1 MNKPTGAGAILP
13 LIALFFAGCGTF
25 SARPDPSRFF
35 TLSAL
40 AQAEG
45 AIPKE
50 SNNAERMLLGI
61 GPIKFPGYLDR
72 QELVVRSAQNRF
84 EVSENDRW
92 AEPLEENFTRVLSRN
107 LSALLRTD
115 RIVSYPWPNDRRP
128 NYQVEVEV
136 LRFEAN
142 GASDAQLSA
151 RWVIVDGN
159 NKKPVNLTVSHLTRP
174 AKEKSS
180 DGTVA
185 ALSEALGD
193 FSREIADAVN
203 AIDGKRK

>member
-1 MNKPTGAGAILP
+1 MNRSNSAAVIF
-13 LIALFFAGCGTF
+13 ALMVLSLTGCGTF

-40 AQAEG
+40 APADG
-45 AIPKE
+45 AMPKE
-50 SNNAERMLLGI
+50 STNPDRMLLGI

-107 LSALLRTD
+107 LSALLKND
-115 RIVSYPWPNDRRP
+115 RIVSYPWPSDRKP

-136 LRFEAN
+136 LQFEGNNA
-142 GASDAQLSA
+142 GDAQLSA
-151 RWVIVDGN
+151 RWVIIDGN
-159 NKKPVNLTVSHLTRP
+159 SKKPLNLKVSYLTRQ
-174 AKEKSS
+174 AKEKST

-203 AIDGKRK
+203 IIDGKRK

>member
-1 MNKPTGAGAILP
+1 MNRSNSAAVIF
-13 LIALFFAGCGTF
+13 ALMVLSLAGCGTF

-40 AQAEG
+40 APADG
-45 AIPKE
+45 AMPKE
-50 SNNAERMLLGI
+50 SNNPDRMLLGI

-72 QELVVRSAQNRF
+72 HELVVRSAQNRF

-107 LSALLRTD
+107 LSALLKTD
-115 RIVSYPWPNDRRP
+115 RIVSYPWPNDRKP
-128 NYQVEVEV
+128 NYLVEVEV
-136 LRFEAN
+136 LQFEGN
-142 GASDAQLSA
+142 SQGDAQLSA
-151 RWVIVDGN
+151 RWAVIDGN
-159 NKKPVNLTVSHLTRP
+159 NKKPLNLKVSYLTRQ
-174 AKEKSS
+174 AKEKST

-203 AIDGKRK
+203 IIDGKRK

>member
-1 MNKPTGAGAILP
+1 MNKSNSAAVTLG
-13 LIALFFAGCGTF
+13 LIALSLAGCGTF

-40 AQAEG
+40 TPVEG
-45 AIPKE
+45 AVPKE
-50 SNNAERMLLGI
+50 SSNAERILLGV

-107 LSALLRTD
+107 LSALLKSD
-115 RIVSYPWPNDRRP
+115 RIVSYPWTNDRKP

-136 LRFEAN
+136 LQFEGNSA
-142 GASDAQLSA
+142 GDAQLSA
-151 RWVIVDGN
+151 RSVIIDVN
-159 NKKPVNLTVSHLTRP
+159 SKKPLNLKVSYLTRQ
-174 AKEKSS
+174 AKEKST

-185 ALSEALGD
+185 ALSEALGE

-203 AIDGKRK
+203 VIDGKRK